1 MKEGLLGIFVV
12 SDNNDDDVRLFFRG
26 AAVLVVVVVV
36 PEGLDLFL
44 FGVLGVSA
52 PATLRSFL

>member
-1 MKEGLLGIFVV
+1 MKGLEIFVV
-12 SDNNDDDVRLFFRG
+12 SDNDDDVRLFFRG
-26 AAVLVVVVVV
+26 AAVLTAAV

-44 FGVLGVSA
+44 GVLGVLA

>member
-26 AAVLVVVVVV
+26 AAVLVVVV

-44 FGVLGVSA
+44 GVLGGA

>member
-12 SDNNDDDVRLFFRG
+12 SDNNDDVRLFFRG
-26 AAVLVVVVVV
+26 AAVLVVVVV

-44 FGVLGVSA
+44 VGVLGVLA

>member
-1 MKEGLLGIFVV
+1 MKEGLEIFVV
-12 SDNNDDDVRLFFRG
+12 SDNNDDVRLFFRG
-26 AAVLVVVVVV
+26 AAVLVVVV

-44 FGVLGVSA
+44 GVLGVLA

>member
-1 MKEGLLGIFVV
+1 MKEGLLEIFVV

-26 AAVLVVVVVV
+26 AAV

-44 FGVLGVSA
+44 VGVLGVLA

>member
-1 MKEGLLGIFVV
+1 MKEGLEIFVV
-12 SDNNDDDVRLFFRG
+12 SDNDDDVRLFFRG
-26 AAVLVVVVVV
+26 AAVLVVV

-44 FGVLGVSA
+44 FGVLGVLA

>member
-12 SDNNDDDVRLFFRG
+12 SDNNDDVRLFFRG
-26 AAVLVVVVVV
+26 AAVLVVVVV

-44 FGVLGVSA
+44 GVLGVLA